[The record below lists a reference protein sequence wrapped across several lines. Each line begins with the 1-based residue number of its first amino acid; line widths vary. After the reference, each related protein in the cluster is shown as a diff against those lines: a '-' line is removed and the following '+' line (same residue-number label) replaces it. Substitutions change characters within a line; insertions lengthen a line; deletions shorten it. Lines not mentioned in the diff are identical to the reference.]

1 MRGIKVAFY
10 MKQEQKEGNGGTRR
24 TPLWI
29 GQHYGLSKPL
39 SRFWESSPST
49 GTEARKTHLSI

>member
-10 MKQEQKEGNGGTRR
+10 MNQEQKEGNGGTRR

-29 GQHYGLSKPL
+29 GQHYGLSKRL
-39 SRFWESSPST
+39 SRFWESSPFT
-49 GTEARKTHLSI
+49 GTEASKIYLSI